1 MTSTGDPHDRD
12 DEHDEHDEEDHFG
25 RLHVSRRK
33 VLAFA
38 AFMVLAVI
46 ALYYLVPRL
55 AGLEQTWRRVE
66 RGDPYWL
73 LLALVFTIGSFSG
86 YVALFRGV
94 FVRAGT
100 QIDWRESYQ
109 ITMSGNLAARVFAA
123 GGAGGVVLTAW
134 ALRRSGMSARQVA
147 DKSVSFVVLTYLV
160 YALALVVCGIGLR
173 TGLLPGTAPF
183 AVTVPPALFGA
194 AACVV
199 GIAIAFVPTD
209 FQHRVGSGG
218 DGAGDGLVGRWTRRV
233 ANVPAAASAGV
244 RDAMHHLGSR
254 DPALLGALAYWAF
267 QIAVLW
273 AAFRAFG
280 EAPQLA
286 VLVMAFF
293 VGMFGNLLPM
303 PGGVGG
309 VEGGMIA
316 ALVAFG
322 VDAGLAVV
330 AVLVYRAFVFW
341 LPMLPGV
348 VAYFQLLRTVERWSA
363 ERRARRLAPV
373 EAARSDQPPDRHYTF

>member
-1 MTSTGDPHDRD
+1 MTRSTPAGHWNQHDHD
-12 DEHDEHDEEDHFG
+12 DDHG
-25 RLHVSRRK
+25 RLQLSRRK

-38 AFMVLAVI
+38 AFAVLAVV
-46 ALYYLVPRL
+46 ALYYLVPRV
-55 AGLEQTWRRVE
+55 AGLEQTWHRIE
-66 RGDPYWL
+66 SGDPYWL
-73 LLALVFTIGSFSG
+73 LLALVFTVGSFAG
-86 YVALFRGV
+86 YVAMFRGV
-94 FVRAGT
+94 FVRAGS
-100 QIDWRESYQ
+100 QIGWRESYQ

-147 DKSVSFVVLTYLV
+147 DKSVSFVALTYLV
-160 YALALVVCGIGLR
+160 YALALVIFGIGLR
-173 TGLLPGTAPF
+173 TGLFPGPAPF
-183 AVTVPPALFGA
+183 AVTIPPAVIGA
-194 AACVV
+194 AACLA
-199 GIAIAFVPTD
+199 GLGIAFVPTD
-209 FQHRVGSGG
+209 FQRRVEPLAHGSG
-218 DGAGDGLVGRWTRRV
+218 LVARWARRL

-244 RDAMHHLGSR
+244 RDAVAHLGSR
-254 DPALLGALAYWAF
+254 DPALLGALAYWVF

-280 EAPQLA
+280 EAPPAA

-293 VGMFGNLLPM
+293 VGMFGNLLPV

-309 VEGGMIA
+309 VEGGMIG

-322 VDAGLAVV
+322 VEPGLAFV

-348 VAYFQLLRTVERWSA
+348 VAYFQLLHTVDRWRD
-363 ERRARRLAPV
+363 ERRGRPLTHAAADVASPV
-373 EAARSDQPPDRHYTF
+373 G

>member
-1 MTSTGDPHDRD
+1 MTAAVPPHAGLDH
-12 DEHDEHDEEDHFG
+12 HDDEEDHFG

-38 AFMVLAVI
+38 AFLVLMVV
-46 ALYYLVPRL
+46 ALYYLAPRV
-55 AGLEQTWRRVE
+55 AGLEQTWHRVE

-73 LLALVFTIGSFSG
+73 VLAFVFTVGSFAG

-94 FVRAGT
+94 YVRAGS
-100 QIDWRESYQ
+100 QIDWRASYQ

-147 DKSVSFVVLTYLV
+147 DKSVSFVVLTYLI

-173 TGLLPGTAPF
+173 TGLLPGSAPF
-183 AVTVPPALFGA
+183 AVTVPPALIGA
-194 AACVV
+194 AACAV

-209 FQHRVGSGG
+209 FERRVGS
-218 DGAGDGLVGRWTRRV
+218 DGEASGLVGRWLRRI

-244 RDAMHHLGSR
+244 RDALQHLGSR
-254 DPALLGALAYWAF
+254 DPALLGAIAYWVF
-267 QIAVLW
+267 QVAVLW

-280 EAPQLA
+280 EAPPPA

-309 VEGGMIA
+309 VEGGMIG

-322 VDAGLAVV
+322 VDAGLAFV

-348 VAYFQLLRTVERWSA
+348 IAYFQLLRTVERWSA
-363 ERRARRLAPV
+363 DRRQRRFTPAEAGAVEPAR
-373 EAARSDQPPDRHYTF
+373 

>member
-1 MTSTGDPHDRD
+1 MTAAGDTGETIDHLDL
-12 DEHDEHDEEDHFG
+12 EEDHFG
-25 RLHVSRRK
+25 RLHVSRRR
-33 VLAFA
+33 VVGFLVFL
-38 AFMVLAVI
+38 VLAVI
-46 ALYYLVPRL
+46 ALYYLVPRV

-73 LLALVFTIGSFSG
+73 LLALLFTVGSFGG

-100 QIDWRESYQ
+100 RIDWRESYL
-109 ITMSGNLAARVFAA
+109 ITMSGNLAARLFGA

-134 ALRRSGMSARQVA
+134 ALRRSGMSPRQVA
-147 DKSVSFVVLTYLV
+147 DKSVSFVVLTYAV
-160 YALALVVCGIGLR
+160 YALALVVFGIALR
-173 TGLLPGTAPF
+173 TGLLPGSAPF
-183 AVTVPPALFGA
+183 GVTVVPAIIGA
-194 AACVV
+194 LACVV
-199 GIAIAFVPTD
+199 GVSFAFVPTD
-209 FQHRVGSGG
+209 FQRRVASGHRSGTI
-218 DGAGDGLVGRWTRRV
+218 GRWVRRA

-244 RDAMHHLGSR
+244 RDALHHLGSR

-280 EAPQLA
+280 EAPPVA

-309 VEGGMIA
+309 VEGGLIG

-348 VAYFQLLRTVERWSA
+348 VAYFQLLRTVERWSS
-363 ERRARRLAPV
+363 ERRTRRLAPADVGAV
-373 EAARSDQPPDRHYTF
+373 ESTA

>member
-1 MTSTGDPHDRD
+1 MTAAGEPHDALD
-12 DEHDEHDEEDHFG
+12 QLDHEDDHFG

-33 VLAFA
+33 VIAFLV
-38 AFMVLAVI
+38 FLVLAVI

-73 LLALVFTIGSFSG
+73 LLALLFTIGSFAG

-147 DKSVSFVVLTYLV
+147 DKSVSFVVLTYMV
-160 YALALVVCGIGLR
+160 YAIALVVCGIGLR
-173 TGLLPGTAPF
+173 TGLLPGSAPF
-183 AVTVPPALFGA
+183 AVTVLPALIGA

-209 FQHRVGSGG
+209 FQRRIGSGSDRG
-218 DGAGDGLVGRWTRRV
+218 GTVGRWLRRA

-244 RDAMHHLGSR
+244 RDALHHLGSR
-254 DPALLGALAYWAF
+254 DPALLGSLAYWAF

-280 EAPQLA
+280 EAPPVA

-309 VEGGMIA
+309 VEGGMIG

-322 VDAGLAVV
+322 VDAGLVVV

-348 VAYFQLLRTVERWSA
+348 VAYFQLLRTVERWSD
-363 ERRARRLAPV
+363 ERRTRRLAPAEVGAV
-373 EAARSDQPPDRHYTF
+373 ESAV